1 MPSESNKQKKW
12 INGGFPPIKYCPL
25 NKNEKTDNKL
35 KSKERFFSNAVK
47 QNINIRQ
54 ILSDTKKKPI
64 IITESSNNDDL
75 EVIDTL

>member
-25 NKNEKTDNKL
+25 NKNEKTDNKI
-35 KSKERFFSNAVK
+35 KSKERFFSNAIK

-64 IITESSNNDDL
+64 IITETTNDDTL